1 MNWSL
6 NLAFY
11 LEEKS
16 KDYFKLW
23 KDWEKR
29 EILTPKQKE
38 FGS

>member
-6 NLAFY
+6 SLAFY

-23 KDWEKR
+23 QDWEKG
-29 EILTPKQKE
+29 ETLTPKQKE
-38 FGS
+38 FGL